1 MLSMTICASI
11 NFVLPILKMQP
22 VYVTEQE
29 PALTAANIVLQTMLA
44 PPFKWAFNRRTVTF
58 STAIGQTDYVQTL
71 PNWGFLETQW
81 LVDPTGTIHQLGG
94 KAALAVSSDKGR
106 PTELAIQYDDNANGI
121 TFRLKNAPDKVYVI
135 NADYQAA
142 ASNIQ
147 SFAATWGVVSDQFGF
162 VYNLGFL
169 TILSLL
175 VNDSR
180 FPIFER
186 WFLGRLLGVQDG
198 ITDQERDIFLGNWM
212 NLSKTVTRAQGA
224 VQMGNA
230 GRGQ

>member
-11 NFVLPILKMQP
+11 NFVLPILKLQP
-22 VYVTEQE
+22 VAVTAQE

-44 PPFKWAFNRRTVTF
+44 PPFRWAFNRRSVIFPTVV
-58 STAIGQTDYVQTL
+58 GQTDYTQVIA
-71 PNWGFLETQW
+71 NWGFLETQW
-81 LVDPTGTIHQLGG
+81 LSDPLGLIHQLNG
-94 KAALAVSSDKGR
+94 KSSLAVASEKGR
-106 PTELAIQYDDNANGI
+106 PTDLAIQYDDNVNNI
-121 TFRLKNAPDKVYVI
+121 TFRVKNAPDKIYIVH
-135 NADYQAA
+135 ADYQAA
-142 ASNIQ
+142 PPNIQ
-147 SFAATWGVVSDQFGF
+147 SFAQTWGNVSDQFGF

-169 TILSLL
+169 TMLSLL

-198 ITDQERDIFLGNWM
+198 ITDQERDIFLGNWT
-212 NLSKTVTRAQGA
+212 NLSKTITRAQGQVA
-224 VQMGNA
+224 AGSA